1 VIIGLVAGVVCFIA
15 ATSLKRLLRYDDS
28 LDAFGV
34 HGIGGIVG
42 ALLTG
47 VFASK
52 EISGLDGSVLTQ
64 LEGVAVTVVYGFTAS
79 FVILKIIDKT
89 IGLRVTEEQEREGL
103 DISLHGKAS
112 NSRQSPRPGPDEL
125 EWGMIPFLDL
135 ALIAVIVI
143 ALSGLR
149 VAQEYE
155 RGVVFR
161 LGRYRGLRGPG
172 LYWIIPLN
180 IERAVSVD
188 IRTRTVSAEQQET
201 ITRDSVTI
209 KVNAVLWYR
218 IVDASRSVIEVADAP
233 AAVYQLALTGLR
245 NIIGQ
250 HDLDDILQERNKINT
265 LLGDNISG
273 STAAWGLEVQRF
285 EMKDVELPKA
295 MQQVMAM
302 QAEAIREKRAR
313 IIKAEAELEASVKL
327 SAAAAQI
334 TMNPVAL
341 ELRRMQMI
349 SEVGAENN
357 STTVLMIPSDFV
369 SLAHN
374 LSDFLQR
381 QAPARSAGEEHR

>member
-1 VIIGLVAGVVCFIA
+1 MGRA
-15 ATSLKRLLRYDDS
+15 SSRRLRSASSTRREHPSSPRSPDGRKLARKQ
-28 LDAFGV
+28 
-34 HGIGGIVG
+34 G
-42 ALLTG
+42 AP
-47 VFASK
+47 VP
-52 EISGLDGSVLTQ
+52 I
-64 LEGVAVTVVYGFTAS
+64 
-79 FVILKIIDKT
+79 
-89 IGLRVTEEQEREGL
+89 L
-103 DISLHGKAS
+103 DIL
-112 NSRQSPRPGPDEL
+112 
-125 EWGMIPFLDL
+125 
-135 ALIAVIVI
+135 LIALIVI

-149 VAQEYE
+149 VAQQYE

-161 LGRYRGLRGPG
+161 LGRYTGLKGPG
-172 LYWIIPLN
+172 LYWIIPLGV
-180 IERAVSVD
+180 ERSVRVD

-218 IVDASRSVIEVADAP
+218 VVDAAKAVIEVADAP

-250 HDLDDILQERNKINT
+250 HDLDEILQERNKINT

-327 SAAAAQI
+327 SQAAAQI
-334 TMNPVAL
+334 PANPAAL

-349 SEVGAENN
+349 SEVGAEKN
-357 STTVLMIPSDFV
+357 STTVLILRSDFV
-369 SLAHN
+369 SLAHTFN
-374 LSDFLQR
+374 DYLVQQQR
-381 QAPARSAGEEHR
+381 SKPGDRAKD

>member
-1 VIIGLVAGVVCFIA
+1 MPILDVLVIALV
-15 ATSLKRLLRYDDS
+15 
-28 LDAFGV
+28 
-34 HGIGGIVG
+34 
-42 ALLTG
+42 
-47 VFASK
+47 
-52 EISGLDGSVLTQ
+52 
-64 LEGVAVTVVYGFTAS
+64 
-79 FVILKIIDKT
+79 
-89 IGLRVTEEQEREGL
+89 
-103 DISLHGKAS
+103 
-112 NSRQSPRPGPDEL
+112 
-125 EWGMIPFLDL
+125 
-135 ALIAVIVI
+135 VIV
-143 ALSGLR
+143 LSGLR
-149 VAQEYE
+149 VAQQYE

-161 LGRYRGLRGPG
+161 LGRYMGLKGPG
-172 LYWIIPLN
+172 LYWIIPLGV
-180 IERAVSVD
+180 ERSVRVD

-218 IVDASRSVIEVADAP
+218 VVDAAKAVIEVADAP

-250 HDLDDILQERNKINT
+250 HDLDEILQERNKINT

-334 TMNPVAL
+334 TQNPAAL

-357 STTVLMIPSDFV
+357 STTVIMIPSDFV

-374 LSDFLQR
+374 LSEYLSRQR
-381 QAPARSAGEEHR
+381 PAKSGEDDGKR

>member
-1 VIIGLVAGVVCFIA
+1 MF
-15 ATSLKRLLRYDDS
+15 
-28 LDAFGV
+28 
-34 HGIGGIVG
+34 
-42 ALLTG
+42 
-47 VFASK
+47 
-52 EISGLDGSVLTQ
+52 
-64 LEGVAVTVVYGFTAS
+64 
-79 FVILKIIDKT
+79 
-89 IGLRVTEEQEREGL
+89 
-103 DISLHGKAS
+103 
-112 NSRQSPRPGPDEL
+112 
-125 EWGMIPFLDL
+125 DL
-135 ALIAVIVI
+135 AALAALVII

-149 VAQEYE
+149 IAQEYE

-172 LYWIIPLN
+172 LYWIIPLS
-180 IERAVSVD
+180 IERSVRVD

-218 IVDASRSVIEVADAP
+218 IVDAAKSVIEVADAP

-250 HDLDDILQERNKINT
+250 HDLDEVLQERNKINA
-265 LLGDNISG
+265 LLRESIAG

-285 EMKDVELPKA
+285 EMKDVELPEA

-334 TMNPVAL
+334 TANPAAL

-369 SLAHN
+369 SLSHTLN
-374 LSDFLQR
+374 EYLQR
-381 QAPARSAGEEHR
+381 QMAKPPG